1 MSYRRRSN
9 CEYNKG
15 HRAFPGFQVLVAV
28 ILSAISLCLHIMV
41 SFCVESLIVS
51 QHSGIYINICCHYI
65 THMPDRNCLAIY
77 NFIIIIIIIQ
87 SSNSSSCGS
96 SSICLLSYKNSQI
109 SEWLGLNVNLATGII
124 RTHPGP
130 TDGTVN
136 HECVT
141 KVTF

>member
-15 HRAFPGFQVLVAV
+15 HRAFPGFQVLMAV
-28 ILSAISLCLHIMV
+28 ILSALSLCLHIMG

-51 QHSGIYINICCHYI
+51 QHSGIYINICCHCI
-65 THMPDRNCLAIY
+65 IFG

-87 SSNSSSCGS
+87 SSNSSSCSS

-109 SEWLGLNVNLATGII
+109 SDWLGLNVHLAAGII

-136 HECVT
+136 PPVPSS
-141 KVTF
+141 VLLR